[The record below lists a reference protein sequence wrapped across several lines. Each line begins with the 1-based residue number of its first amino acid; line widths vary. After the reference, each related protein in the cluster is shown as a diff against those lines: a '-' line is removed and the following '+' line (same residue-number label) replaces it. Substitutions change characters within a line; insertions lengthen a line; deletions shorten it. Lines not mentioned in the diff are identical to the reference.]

1 MHLKAK
7 QEFSWAH
14 RGVQIESFAKGQII
28 ETDDEDLIAVSVK
41 EGWAEK
47 AKAPSKAEQ
56 KKAIEVQIA
65 ELETRLLAAE
75 EGEEPAIEADIQAAK
90 AELAALG

>member
-7 QEFSWAH
+7 KDFSWAH
-14 RGVQIESFAKGQII
+14 RGVQVEEFKKGQII
-28 ETDDEDLIAVSVK
+28 ETDDEDLIRVSQE

-56 KKAIEVQIA
+56 KKAIEAEIA
-65 ELETRLLAAE
+65 ELEAQLVAA
-75 EGEEPAIEADIQAAK
+75 DD
-90 AELAALG
+90 AALPDLEAQIAEKKAALSALA